1 MSLWVR
7 RITFV
12 LVSGAALLAAAPG
25 SPDDPPSFS
34 RKRWLQEREGTFL
47 SSGGLLPATE
57 PLPAEVLRAPS
68 VVPEVTAEAKQK
80 WLRVSRDLLAPEAG
94 SAAQPETQAEPY
106 LAIDPANET
115 RLLAGY
121 QESRFATGGARA
133 LTYAWSKNSGRTW
146 TEGLVPGLTPPS
158 GGSFQRASDPWV
170 AFGPGGRAYYC
181 SLLFNE
187 TTPANGVYV
196 SASPDGG
203 RTWGPPVAVHNG
215 DTNNFDDKQAIV
227 VDTGAGS
234 PYRGRI
240 YVGWD
245 TVGNNNQLLR
255 ASWSGDGGA
264 SFIPPV
270 ELETTGVNIGAL
282 PLVGPGGVVHAV
294 WAHADTPQR
303 PLVLHT
309 SRSEDGGATWSA
321 PIQIA
326 EMRETAVRN
335 LRTGDILPSAA
346 VDQRNGRLYVV
357 WADGRFT
364 PGVSQVVMSRSDDGG
379 RSWSAPQ
386 LVSDGPGDAPNFT
399 PAVAVS
405 GEGRVGV
412 SYYSLRN
419 DPARLFQVD
428 HYIALSKDGATFG
441 ASRRLSPTSWDV
453 RFAAVA
459 MGFFLGDYQGL
470 VAGKKLFHALWIA
483 TAERSKL
490 GAAERQPDAFT
501 SKVRP

>member
-1 MSLWVR
+1 MTLWVR

-12 LVSGAALLAAAPG
+12 LVSGAALLAAVPG
-25 SPDDPPSFS
+25 SPEEPSFS
-34 RKRWLQEREGTFL
+34 RKRWLQERKGTFL
-47 SSGGLLPATE
+47 SQAGLLPATE

-68 VVPEVTAEAKQK
+68 TVPELTAEAKLQ
-80 WLRVSRDLLAPEAG
+80 WTRVSRDLLAPDA
-94 SAAQPETQAEPY
+94 SSAQPETQTEPY

-121 QESRFATGGARA
+121 QEARFATGGARA
-133 LTYAWSKNSGRTW
+133 LTYAWSKNAGRTW
-146 TEGLVPGLTPPS
+146 TEGLVPGLSLAS
-158 GGSFQRASDPWV
+158 GGTFQRASDPWV

-187 TTPANGVYV
+187 TSPDNGIYV

-215 DTNNFDDKQAIV
+215 DIDNFDDKQAIV
-227 VDTGAGS
+227 VDTGASS

-245 TVGNNNQLLR
+245 TVTNNSQLLR
-255 ASWSGDGGA
+255 MSWSGDGGA
-264 SFIPPV
+264 SFTPPV
-270 ELETTGVNIGAL
+270 ELESTGVNIGVL

-303 PLVLHT
+303 PLVLHA
-309 SRSEDGGATWSA
+309 SRSEDGGVTWS
-321 PIQIA
+321 PPVQIA

-346 VDQRNGRLYVV
+346 VDRRNGRLYVV
-357 WADGRFT
+357 WADDRFT

-428 HYIALSKDGATFG
+428 YYIALSKDGVTFG
-441 ASRRLSPTSWDV
+441 ASRRLSPSSWDV

-470 VAGKKLFHALWIA
+470 AAGKKLFHALWIA

-501 SKVRP
+501 SKIRP